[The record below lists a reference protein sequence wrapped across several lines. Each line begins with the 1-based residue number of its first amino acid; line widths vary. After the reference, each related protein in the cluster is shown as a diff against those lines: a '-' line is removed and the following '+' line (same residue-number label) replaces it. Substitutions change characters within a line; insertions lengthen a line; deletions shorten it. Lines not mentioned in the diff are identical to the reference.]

1 MDYNRAIIVGRV
13 TVDPQLRTTPTGQ
26 SVTSIGVATN
36 RTWMDKNNQKQE
48 STEFHNVVM
57 WGRTAEIASQFLVKG
72 ATVLIEG
79 RLQTRSWTDKQGQQ
93 RKTTE
98 ILCERMQLGP
108 RPQGSSMGGGGG
120 QGGYGAGGF
129 GGGAGQGG
137 GFASG
142 QSQQG
147 NRSTESAAGPAG
159 LPPLE
164 EIPTINLEEE
174 GEIKPE
180 EIPF

>member
-1 MDYNRAIIVGRV
+1 MDYNKVIIVGRV

-26 SVTSIGVATN
+26 SVTSLGVATN
-36 RTWMDKNNQKQE
+36 RTWMDKGNQRQE
-48 STEFHNVVM
+48 QTEFHNVVM
-57 WGRTAEIASQFLVKG
+57 WGRTAEIASQFLTKG

-79 RLQTRSWTDKQGQQ
+79 RLQTRSWTNKQGQQ

-108 RPQGSSMGGGGG
+108 RPGGGG
-120 QGGYGAGGF
+120 QGGGF
-129 GGGAGQGG
+129 GGGQGG
-137 GFASG
+137 FRGGSSSNGSSNGSG
-142 QSQQG
+142 VGAHDS
-147 NRSTESAAGPAG
+147 AGPAG

-180 EIPF
+180 DIPF